1 MSGRFT
7 LEQLPAKYQAEVLRQ
22 LEPQSKPLGQ
32 ARAQAVRQV
41 EVVPTPTPAKP
52 KGIRQHQ
59 GDGMNKWERAFL
71 AELRSR
77 YSGSLV
83 SIHREVSLPIGNG
96 VRYKVDF
103 VVAMKL
109 SVDGGASV
117 VKAFEVKGQFR
128 PTGIVKLKVAASAY
142 PWIEFFLVT
151 KQKKKAGGGWDIEG
165 VRP

>member
-7 LEQLPAKYQAEVLRQ
+7 LEQLPPKYQAEVLRQ

-41 EVVPTPTPAKP
+41 EVVPAPTKP

-109 SVDGGASV
+109 SEDGGASIV
-117 VKAFEVKGQFR
+117 RAFEVKGQFR
-128 PTGIVKLKVAASAY
+128 STGIVKLKVAASTY

>member
-7 LEQLPAKYQAEVLRQ
+7 LDQLPAKYQAEVLRQ

-32 ARAQAVRQV
+32 ARAQAVRKV
-41 EVVPTPTPAKP
+41 EVVPTPAKP
-52 KGIRQHQ
+52 KAIRQHQ

-71 AELRSR
+71 ADLRSR

-109 SVDGGASV
+109 SEDGGASIV
-117 VKAFEVKGQFR
+117 RAFEVKGQFR
-128 PTGIVKLKVAASAY
+128 STGIVKLKVAASTY
-142 PWIEFFLVT
+142 PWIQFYLVT
-151 KQKKKAGGGWDIEG
+151 KQKKKDGGGWDVEE